1 MVTETQHAYKKM
13 DDTEKD
19 KVLCDSFVCLSTLG
33 DLRKQYDQLAR
44 EVIFLL
50 RF

>member
-1 MVTETQHAYKKM
+1 M

-44 EVIFLL
+44 EVSFFTTILVL
-50 RF
+50 AYY